1 MKKLF
6 LTNSLGFQ
14 LFFGILGMFF
24 ILIFST
30 AYILLSTIK
39 MQELVDK
46 SFQQERFI
54 KSIQESLLEYQGP
67 LNQYLAT
74 RSSDALAE
82 HLIISQKLRNSLPHI
97 DSPPLAKSELR
108 EKEVYALI
116 RAYLNLADRA
126 VEQKRGRNTSGF
138 ALLYEEM
145 TDLLEYIQ
153 AEIASISV
161 ERFQSQLG
169 IYSQHIENSRNLQ
182 LRNFLF
188 VLSSSLL
195 AILLVLRSLQKIT
208 RPMSSLSTMAKEL
221 ASGNFEQEDI
231 SASSIYEIDQVVEA
245 FNRMKTEIHQ
255 SIIEIHH
262 QENIK
267 QDYMRERVKNFR
279 MEALLRRM
287 EIYTLQ
293 AQMNPHFLFNTL
305 NTGMQLAI
313 LEKADRTEEFMD
325 QLSKLLRYLD
335 EALTRLTLK
344 STAENDPSHLFKVGE
359 YYVRQNQYNQAFY
372 AFDRYLLYCP
382 NGPNVALAKERMQ
395 KIKAYTKNLIINRPA
410 DEFNRSYTKDNMI
423 FSEGEPGQELY
434 IIQRGAVKITKI
446 VDNNEVL
453 LAVLKQGDIFGE
465 MALLESKPRSAS
477 AIAYD
482 DCILLAVS
490 KANFARMVSSQPQ
503 IISRLTQLLAERI
516 WFIYKQLANTLITD
530 PLGRMYDAMLM
541 QLEKNRV
548 PIGNNPYTFDFGPK
562 ELVNMVGLPAVEG
575 NLVLRKLMENQKIR
589 LLEGKIA
596 LVDTNEIVK
605 QTEYYRK
612 MQKIE
617 KARREAAFRM

>member
-279 MEALLRRM
+279 MVALLRRM

-325 QLSKLLRYLD
+325 QLSKLLRH
-335 EALTRLTLK
+335 
-344 STAENDPSHLFKVGE
+344 NVGNKE
-359 YYVRQNQYNQAFY
+359 SFVSLRHEITGLQYYF
-372 AFDRYLLYCP
+372 YLLRVRFPQNLDLLLDCP
-382 NGPNVALAKERMQ
+382 EELLDICQVPAAILQPLVENCVIHAF
-395 KIKAYTKNLIINRPA
+395 KNLSGQASIIVRA
-410 DEFNRSYTKDNMI
+410 EMQDTILQLSVSDNGCGMD
-423 FSEGEPGQELY
+423 S
-434 IIQRGAVKITKI
+434 
-446 VDNNEVL
+446 D
-453 LAVLKQGDIFGE
+453 
-465 MALLESKPRSAS
+465 
-477 AIAYD
+477 
-482 DCILLAVS
+482 
-490 KANFARMVSSQPQ
+490 Q
-503 IISRLTQLLAERI
+503 I
-516 WFIYKQLANTLITD
+516 
-530 PLGRMYDAMLM
+530 
-541 QLEKNRV
+541 
-548 PIGNNPYTFDFGPK
+548 
-562 ELVNMVGLPAVEG
+562 
-575 NLVLRKLMENQKIR
+575 IR
-589 LLEGKIA
+589 LLNPPQDGESSARAMGLENVIHR
-596 LVDTNEIVK
+596 LYFYYPENREVIRIDSVLGQGTSILIHIDTGRAPC
-605 QTEYYRK
+605 TES
-612 MQKIE
+612 
-617 KARREAAFRM
+617 